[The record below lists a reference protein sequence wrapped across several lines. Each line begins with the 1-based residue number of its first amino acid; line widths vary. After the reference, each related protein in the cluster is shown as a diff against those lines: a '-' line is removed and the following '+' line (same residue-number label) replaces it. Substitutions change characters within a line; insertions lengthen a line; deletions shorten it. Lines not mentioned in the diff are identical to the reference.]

1 MFFPV
6 GIWRGHHDHWNNDCR
21 TAPGKQL
28 NDTQLASFKDS
39 LIKLLKNKYKSH
51 WYKEYPNRR
60 SAYRCIRMNGTMDP
74 IVAQAFNATGCSTNS
89 LRALFPHEFT
99 VWIDPEDVS
108 YRIGENGSIS
118 LLYGTEYKEE
128 QAVSVST
135 EVAPPTQTPAVM
147 WQFNPQTVFC
157 YAYAAPVLIEM
168 DQLQSPSICYSDPR
182 QMEPFNPQTA
192 LLPHELTL
200 WNHQEHSEKYSE
212 EDVFYYSYTAP
223 SISYSA
229 EPIHGIF
236 IEYFWC

>member
-1 MFFPV
+1 
-6 GIWRGHHDHWNNDCR
+6 
-21 TAPGKQL
+21 
-28 NDTQLASFKDS
+28 
-39 LIKLLKNKYKSH
+39 
-51 WYKEYPNRR
+51 
-60 SAYRCIRMNGTMDP
+60 MNGTMDP
-74 IVAQAFNATGCSTNS
+74 IVAQAFNATGHSFPMN
-89 LRALFPHEFT
+89 LLFGFT
-99 VWIDPEDVS
+99 EDVS
-108 YRIGENGSIS
+108 YRIGENGSMS